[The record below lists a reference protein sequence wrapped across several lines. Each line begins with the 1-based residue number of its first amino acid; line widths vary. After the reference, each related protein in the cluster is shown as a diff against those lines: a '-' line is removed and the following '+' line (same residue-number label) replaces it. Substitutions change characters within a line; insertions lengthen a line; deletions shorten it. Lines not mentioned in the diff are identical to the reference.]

1 MKIQEDPLCSAC
13 GEQEE
18 TSLHFLG
25 ECYTNMQIRYSI
37 FGAHLIQPSELHKV
51 EPSTLLRFARAT
63 EVLVTFGCNGDVH
76 WAELNNGLSTEW
88 KAHPEDKVQ
97 GKVT

>member
-13 GEQEE
+13 GEQED

-25 ECYTNMQIRYSI
+25 ECYANMQIRYSI
-37 FGAHLIQPSELHKV
+37 FGAQLMQPSELHKV
-51 EPSTLLRFARAT
+51 EPSTLAFRKSHK

-76 WAELNNGLSTEW
+76 WAKRPQHWVE
-88 KAHPEDKVQ
+88 AHPKDKQ
-97 GKVT
+97 QVTYSLC

>member
-1 MKIQEDPLCSAC
+1 
-13 GEQEE
+13 
-18 TSLHFLG
+18 
-25 ECYTNMQIRYSI
+25 MQIIYSI
-37 FGAHLIQPSELHKV
+37 SGAHLMQPSELHKV
-51 EPSTLLRFARAT
+51 GTIYSFAVCKSHK

-97 GKVT
+97 GTR